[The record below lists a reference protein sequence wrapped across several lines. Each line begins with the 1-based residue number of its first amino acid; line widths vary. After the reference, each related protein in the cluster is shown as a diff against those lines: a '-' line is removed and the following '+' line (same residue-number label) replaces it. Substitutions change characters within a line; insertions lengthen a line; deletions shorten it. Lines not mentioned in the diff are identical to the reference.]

1 MTERAAQAAR
11 SVLSARSFAAATASA
26 VRRRGPRWP
35 AVAASAAARG
45 PRWPAVAASAAA
57 RGPQSPAVAVSAAA
71 RGPRWPAVAASAAAR
86 GPRWLAV
93 AASAA
98 ARGLEPLAAADRVS
112 GPAFPAA
119 VVDPVAV
126 SDPVA
131 ADAVAA
137 DCRLL
142 VLDRSSVHV
151 RAQRV
156 ADCHQADPAH
166 WRRAAVLAAHFGL
179 VE

>member
-11 SVLSARSFAAATASA
+11 SVLSARSLAAATASA
-26 VRRRGPRWP
+26 VRRRGLRWP
-35 AVAASAAARG
+35 AA
-45 PRWPAVAASAAA
+45 
-57 RGPQSPAVAVSAAA
+57 
-71 RGPRWPAVAASAAAR
+71 
-86 GPRWLAV
+86 

-98 ARGLEPLAAADRVS
+98 ARGLRWLAAAASAAARGLRCLAAAASAGLGPVS
-112 GPAFPAA
+112 GPAFLAA

-151 RAQRV
+151 RAQRA
-156 ADCHQADPAH
+156 ADCHQADPCGF
-166 WRRAAVLAAHFGL
+166 RKPQIRAYRWCSPPRIGCAIMSPNRS
-179 VE
+179 

>member
-11 SVLSARSFAAATASA
+11 SVLSARSLAAATASA

-35 AVAASAAARG
+35 AAAASAAARG
-45 PRWPAVAASAAA
+45 LRCLAAAASA
-57 RGPQSPAVAVSAAA
+57 VAH
-71 RGPRWPAVAASAAAR
+71 
-86 GPRWLAV
+86 
-93 AASAA
+93 
-98 ARGLEPLAAADRVS
+98 GLEPLAAADRVS

-126 SDPVA
+126 SDPVAADAVA

>member
-11 SVLSARSFAAATASA
+11 SVLSARSLAAATASA
-26 VRRRGPRWP
+26 VRRRGLRWP
-35 AVAASAAARG
+35 AA
-45 PRWPAVAASAAA
+45 
-57 RGPQSPAVAVSAAA
+57 
-71 RGPRWPAVAASAAAR
+71 
-86 GPRWLAV
+86 

-98 ARGLEPLAAADRVS
+98 ARGLRWLAAAASAAARGLRCLAAAASAGLGPLS
-112 GPAFPAA
+112 GPAFLAA

-151 RAQRV
+151 RAQRA
-156 ADCHQADPAH
+156 ADCHQADPARR
-166 WRRAAVLAAHFGL
+166 RRAAVLAAHFRLG
-179 VE
+179 

>member
-11 SVLSARSFAAATASA
+11 SVLSARSLAAATASA
-26 VRRRGPRWP
+26 VRRRGLRWP
-35 AVAASAAARG
+35 AAAASAAARG
-45 PRWPAVAASAAA
+45 LRWLAAAASAAA
-57 RGPQSPAVAVSAAA
+57 RGLRCLAA
-71 RGPRWPAVAASAAAR
+71 AASA
-86 GPRWLAV
+86 V
-93 AASAA
+93 AH
-98 ARGLEPLAAADRVS
+98 GLEPLAAADRVS
-112 GPAFPAA
+112 GPAFLAA

-151 RAQRV
+151 RAQRA
-156 ADCHQADPAH
+156 ADCHQADPARR
-166 WRRAAVLAAHFGL
+166 RRAAVLAAHFGL

>member
-11 SVLSARSFAAATASA
+11 SVLSARSLAAATASA
-26 VRRRGPRWP
+26 VRRRGLRWP
-35 AVAASAAARG
+35 AAAASAAARG
-45 PRWPAVAASAAA
+45 LRWLAAAASAAA
-57 RGPQSPAVAVSAAA
+57 RGLRCLAA
-71 RGPRWPAVAASAAAR
+71 AASA
-86 GPRWLAV
+86 V
-93 AASAA
+93 AH
-98 ARGLEPLAAADRVS
+98 GLEPLAAADRVS
-112 GPAFPAA
+112 GPAFLAA

-126 SDPVA
+126 SDPVAADAVA

-151 RAQRV
+151 RAQRA
-156 ADCHQADPAH
+156 ADCHQADPARR
-166 WRRAAVLAAHFGL
+166 RRAAVLAAHFGL